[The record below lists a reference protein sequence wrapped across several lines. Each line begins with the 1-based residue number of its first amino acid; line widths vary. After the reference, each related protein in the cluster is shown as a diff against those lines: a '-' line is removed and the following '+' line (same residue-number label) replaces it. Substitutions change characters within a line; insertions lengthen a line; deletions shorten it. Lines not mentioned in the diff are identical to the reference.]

1 MVSMVNKYLEHI
13 LRKANKTRS
22 IPECIED
29 LRKTKEKELK
39 TYLFLIQKRLK
50 LKNASSRH

>member
-1 MVSMVNKYLEHI
+1 MVNKYLEHI

-29 LRKTKEKELK
+29 LRKSKEKELK

-50 LKNASSRH
+50 LKNATNGNRH